1 MVRPSQLVV
10 RDDLLSLSARQLIRV
25 GTPAWFAWLEQATSF
40 SYRPARSS
48 YRLSF
53 RKEKRRHQWYWY
65 AYLKEDGKLHNAY
78 VGCSPALTAA
88 RLRAVTQQLV
98 DKARLAR
105 PAVGPEGGKLMP

>member
-25 GTPAWFAWLEQATSF
+25 DTPAWFAWLEQATSF
-40 SYRPARSS
+40 SYRPGRSS

-53 RKEKRRHQWYWY
+53 RKEKRRHQSYWY